1 MTDNLE
7 LKYLKSILKT
17 DQEKEILEWLDQEL
31 SSEEIIKKII
41 EKGKNK

>member
-17 DQEKEILEWLDQEL
+17 DQEKKSWNGW
-31 SSEEIIKKII
+31 IK
-41 EKGKNK
+41 N

>member
-17 DQEKEILEWLDQEL
+17 DQEKEILEWLDKEL
-31 SSEEIIKKII
+31 TSDEIIKKII
-41 EKGKNK
+41 EKGKK

>member
-31 SSEEIIKKII
+31 STDEIIKKII
-41 EKGKNK
+41 EKGKK